1 MILLLKGDIIDIFTG
16 VVRRVAV
23 NKRILPVIVTDQNR
37 KILIFNHHPV
47 HSLCKVLY
55 DAKQA
60 PNGKR
65 HTCKTFTPAA
75 VAVAKQ
81 FEVSRCPFQVI
92 VSCSFRQKQP
102 SFFLGDIR
110 KKNLRQPSFLVC
122 KGAFGFFFLQEL
134 SQLMKIFPRV
144 QRQKAKLPDERQ
156 RAIPHA
162 AVQIHKI
169 SVKIIKDLKAVRPFF
184 SKQHRT
190 GAAKRL
196 NVPLVFR
203 RKERV
208 QNF

>member
-1 MILLLKGDIIDIFTG
+1 MILLLKGDIIDIFAG

-23 NKRILPVIVTDQNR
+23 NKRILPVVVTDQNC

-47 HSLCKVLY
+47 HPLCKVLY

-65 HTCKTFTPAA
+65 HPCKTFTPAA
-75 VAVAKQ
+75 VAVANELK
-81 FEVSRCPFQVI
+81 VSCRPFQV
-92 VSCSFRQKQP
+92 VATGSFRQKQP

-110 KKNLRQPSFLVC
+110 KKNLRQRIFLTR
-122 KGAFGFFFLQEL
+122 KGVFPFLFLQEP
-134 SQLMKIFPRV
+134 SQLVKIFPRV

-196 NVPLVFR
+196 NVPFVFR